1 MAAAARKHLVRD
13 FNHFITCYL
22 CRGYLIKP
30 TTVTECLHTFCK
42 SCIVQHFEESNDCP
56 ECGIQ
61 VHETNPLEMLRLDNT
76 LEEIIFKLVPGLREK
91 EEQRELEFWRRNQ
104 PRGHGQEALRCQRFG
119 LPNVG
124 GDGGGGGDAGGDDGD
139 GDGGDDG
146 DDYHRSD
153 PQIAI
158 CLDCL
163 RNTGQSGESTVTDLM
178 KRFIRCSSRVTV
190 GTIKKFLSLKLKL
203 PSSYELDVL
212 CNGEIMGRDHTL
224 EFIYMTRWRL
234 HGENTYP
241 MVLEYRPRIDFG

>member
-1 MAAAARKHLVRD
+1 MMAATPRKHLVKD
-13 FNHFITCYL
+13 FNYFITCYV
-22 CRGYLIKP
+22 CKGYLIKP

-42 SCIVQHFEESNDCP
+42 SCIVQHFEESNECP
-56 ECGIQ
+56 KCGIQ

-76 LEEIIFKLVPGLREK
+76 LEEIIFKLVPGLRER
-91 EEQRELEFWRRNQ
+91 EQQREMDFWKRNKLRENGEDG
-104 PRGHGQEALRCQRFG
+104 PRSKRARTDSDDEE
-119 LPNVG
+119 
-124 GDGGGGGDAGGDDGD
+124 DADQ
-139 GDGGDDG
+139 
-146 DDYHRSD
+146 DYHRSD

-163 RNTGQSGESTVTDLM
+163 RNNVPVAENTVKGLM
-178 KRFIRCSSRVTV
+178 KKFIRCSTRVTV

-212 CNGEIMGRDHTL
+212 CNGEIMGKDHTM

-234 HGENTYP
+234 HGENAYP